1 MCLSVHE
8 YKFQLKQKKF
18 VLERKYTHTVE
29 REDKY
34 QGGNNIQS
42 SADHN
47 LWNMLIALGN
57 IALASCYSQIAV
69 DIQVCMH
76 NK

>member
-1 MCLSVHE
+1 MRI
-8 YKFQLKQKKF
+8 YIW
-18 VLERKYTHTVE
+18 VE
-29 REDKY
+29 VGKGKSTSLM
-34 QGGNNIQS
+34 GGNNIQS